1 MKKIFTL
8 VAAAMMAVGVNAQ
21 KEWNFSNW
29 TAAGYT
35 ATTTIDGLTVYAAE
49 NPNDASKPYNV
60 VVDASKKT
68 IDEVKYTQRIKLGGS
83 GGFEKDESQDPVV
96 TYWDKPKYRVLA
108 FDVTGDCD
116 IYVAF
121 AHASSSGDDRTLMI
135 AKSDGTEIGTATVS
149 AGQITSTTIK
159 YTGAATTVFVYSK
172 NSGIN
177 LYDLKWTLTQTG
189 ISNITADKAN
199 ANAPI
204 YNLAGQ
210 QVSKDFKGVCIQNG
224 KKFINK

>member
-8 VAAAMMAVGVNAQ
+8 IAVALLGGAVSVNAQ

-29 TAAGYT
+29 TAAT
-35 ATTTIDGLTVYAAE
+35 FSATTTLDGLTVYAAA
-49 NPNDASKPYNV
+49 DKAV
-60 VVDASKKT
+60 VIDNSKKT
-68 IDEVKYTQRIKLGGS
+68 IDEVSYTQRLKLGGS
-83 GGFEKDESQDPVV
+83 GGFEKDESQDPVI
-96 TYWDKPKYRVLA
+96 TYWDKPTSRVLA
-108 FDVTGDCD
+108 FDVIGDCT
-116 IYVAF
+116 IYAAF
-121 AHASSSGDDRTLMI
+121 AHASSSGDDRTLVI

-149 AGQITSTTIK
+149 AGQLTSTTIK
-159 YTGAATTVFVYSK
+159 YTGAATTIFVYSK
-172 NSGIN
+172 SSGLNI
-177 LYDLKWTLTQTG
+177 YALKWTLNQTG
-189 ISNITADKAN
+189 INNITTDAAN